1 MAEHLIFD
9 GHNLAVRCAHAIEAA
24 GLTNA
29 DGVPTGEAFAFL
41 KALGGFKTRFP
52 LAKVTVV
59 WDGSSH
65 KRKAVFDGYKAS
77 RGMLRK
83 TFPVEYLKGLLPF
96 LSVRQAMSPT
106 DEADDVIGVLVRV
119 RSSAERDRE
128 RSPSASWEREREREE
143 DRFTIVTTDCDLLQ
157 TVTPKVRVLMPP
169 AGAAKDRR
177 ETLYGEIEVLAEY
190 GVPVGQLLDLR
201 ALAGDVSDEI
211 PGVPELGPKRAAKL
225 LTFHGSLDAVF
236 EEALRDKARKRK
248 GILASPMTDL
258 QRKNLREH
266 EGIVRRNLAIMR
278 LSDVDEITYTEG
290 AFKALQAAVLLQKLD
305 IKVDPILDL
314 FFPKQT
320 AFA

>member
-24 GLTNA
+24 GLTSA
-29 DGVPTGEAFAFL
+29 TGVPTGEAFAFL
-41 KALGGFKTRFP
+41 KALGSFKTRFP

-96 LSVRQAMSPT
+96 LSIRQAMSPT
-106 DEADDVIGVLVRV
+106 DEADDVIGVLVR
-119 RSSAERDRE
+119 AKANEGDL
-128 RSPSASWEREREREE
+128 
-143 DRFTIVTTDCDLLQ
+143 FTIVTTDCDLLQ

-177 ETLYGEIEVLAEY
+177 ETVYGEIEVLAEY
-190 GVPVGQLLDLR
+190 GVPVSQLLDLR

-266 EGIVRRNLAIMR
+266 EGIVRRNRAIMH

-290 AFKALQAAVLLQKLD
+290 VFKALQATVLLQKLD
-305 IKVDPILDL
+305 IKAEPILDL